1 MKLAT
6 LGRDPC
12 IRLTSRIID
21 HPMKRTALII
31 CIFLIQ
37 SMTPSAQARQQP
49 ASLDLRRL
57 DLIEPLVKEA
67 IADKKLPGAV
77 ILIGRGDQVIYQKAI
92 GNRALVPAIEPMTQD
107 TVFDLASLTKV
118 VATTTSAMMLIED
131 GRIRLSD
138 RVATFIPGFE
148 RYGKADITIRHLMT
162 HVSGLRPD
170 VDLGDPWKGY
180 DKAIELAI
188 EEVPTSPV
196 NERFVYSDIN
206 YFLLAEII
214 HRVSGKP
221 LDEFARDRIFEPLG
235 MRDTGFNPPA
245 GLIPRIAPT
254 ENCTPFGWP
263 CEGPDK
269 KVLRG
274 IVHDP
279 TSRRMGG
286 VAGHA
291 GLFSTA
297 ADLSIF
303 VRMLLNNGSYGGVR
317 ILSPLTVGRML
328 NPSTPPGQPNVRALG
343 WDMDSSFS
351 SNRGELLPFGSFG
364 HTGFTGTSLWIDP
377 ATKMFVVFLSNR
389 VHPDG
394 KGDVTALRARVATVA
409 ASALTDV
416 PSDVIAGAR
425 WSARDFGASGT
436 IPVQPSVPVLTGIDV
451 LRADGFNV
459 L

>member
-1 MKLAT
+1 M
-6 LGRDPC
+6 
-12 IRLTSRIID
+12 
-21 HPMKRTALII
+21 
-31 CIFLIQ
+31 
-37 SMTPSAQARQQP
+37 
-49 ASLDLRRL
+49 
-57 DLIEPLVKEA
+57 V
-67 IADKKLPGAV
+67 
-77 ILIGRGDQVIYQKAI
+77 LIGRGDQVVYTKAI
-92 GNRALVPAIEPMTQD
+92 GNRALVPAVEPMTPD

-148 RYGKADITIRHLMT
+148 RYGKGEITIRHLMT

-206 YFLLAEII
+206 YFLLGEMI

-221 LDEFARDRIFEPLG
+221 LDEFARERIFTPLG

-245 GLIPRIAPT
+245 ALIPRIAPT
-254 ENCTPFGWP
+254 ENCTPYGWP
-263 CEGPDK
+263 CEGPDRK
-269 KVLRG
+269 MLRG

-328 NPSTPPGQPNVRALG
+328 NPSTPPGQPNVRGLG

-351 SNRGELLPFGSFG
+351 SNRGELA
-364 HTGFTGTSLWIDP
+364 
-377 ATKMFVVFLSNR
+377 ATR
-389 VHPDG
+389 I
-394 KGDVTALRARVATVA
+394 LRAHRLHRHEPLDRSDDEDVRGVPLQSRPPGRQGRRDTA
-409 ASALTDV
+409 AR
-416 PSDVIAGAR
+416 AG
-425 WSARDFGASGT
+425 RDGRGIGADRCAIRGDRRFAME
-436 IPVQPSVPVLTGIDV
+436 L
-451 LRADGFNV
+451 A
-459 L
+459 